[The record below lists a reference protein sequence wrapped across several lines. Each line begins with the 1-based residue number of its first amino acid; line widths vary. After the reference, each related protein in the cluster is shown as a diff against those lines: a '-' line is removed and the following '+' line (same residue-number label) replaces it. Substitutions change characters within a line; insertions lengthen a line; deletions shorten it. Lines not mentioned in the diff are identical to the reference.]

1 MSFYCYFFYLSI
13 LSSIGASLVAQRV
26 KHLTAMWET
35 WVRFLG
41 WEDLLEKGAAT
52 HSSVLAWRIPWTE
65 EPGRPQSPVWQRVR
79 HNLATEQRHSNT
91 HRCTYFSAIPS
102 FSSVTSSVDYELF
115 TKEDV
120 LVFNMPS
127 DECTAYVQKCLLDGA
142 TEE

>member
-1 MSFYCYFFYLSI
+1 MYK
-13 LSSIGASLVAQRV
+13 SLTVCISLPSVFNFLQNPP
-26 KHLTAMWET
+26 AMWET
-35 WVRFLG
+35 WVRSLG